1 MAGDLYCQF
10 TSAKTNVRRPVS
22 ITQWI
27 YKRALVE
34 YSSIAST
41 SFRHAQPSLCVYRR
55 DRWNSV
61 GGLTGLELEADSAD
75 HADVNSSP
83 ESFLG
88 KTTIVASPQMMGLL
102 GQVRRVAQAKASVL
116 IEGESGSG
124 KEIIARALHH
134 YSSRRT
140 KPWVDVSCAAL
151 PEHLVE
157 SELLG
162 YERGAFSGALN
173 SKPGL
178 FELAHEG
185 TLLLDE
191 IGEFPLNLQAKLLRV
206 LDGSTYFRLGGT
218 RKLSVDVRI
227 VAATNRSLKSL
238 VQQKLFREDLYYRL
252 SQVCLRVPPLR
263 ERPDDIKPLAEHFLA
278 EIRPGMSISG
288 EAIRRLER
296 HLWPGNIRELRN
308 VITSAS
314 LAAEEFRIEAN
325 HIDLDLEEMAQTPV
339 ETSIRTHAA
348 GTLGTMEREAVL
360 ATLRRTQ
367 GDRQQT
373 AEALG
378 ISLRTLNR
386 RLSEYGQVRSR
397 RVSA

>member
-1 MAGDLYCQF
+1 
-10 TSAKTNVRRPVS
+10 
-22 ITQWI
+22 
-27 YKRALVE
+27 VE

-61 GGLTGLELEADSAD
+61 GGLAGLELEADSAD

-325 HIDLDLEEMAQTPV
+325 HIDLDLEEMAHTPV

>member
-1 MAGDLYCQF
+1 MAQ
-10 TSAKTNVRRPVS
+10 
-22 ITQWI
+22 
-27 YKRALVE
+27 
-34 YSSIAST
+34 
-41 SFRHAQPSLCVYRR
+41 
-55 DRWNSV
+55 
-61 GGLTGLELEADSAD
+61 SAD
-75 HADVNSSP
+75 HAEVNSSP

-88 KTTIVASPQMMGLL
+88 KTAIVASAQMMGLL
-102 GQVRRVAQAKASVL
+102 GHVRRVAQANASVL

-134 YSSRRT
+134 YSPRHA

-157 SELLG
+157 SELFG

-178 FELAHEG
+178 FELAHGG

-206 LDGSTYFRLGGT
+206 LDGSTFFRLGGT
-218 RKLSVDVRI
+218 RKLSVDVRV

-263 ERPDDIKPLAEHFLA
+263 ERPDDVEPLAEYFLA
-278 EIRPGMSISG
+278 EIRPGMKISG
-288 EAIRRLER
+288 EAISRLKR

-314 LAAEEFRIEAN
+314 LAADDFRIEAN
-325 HIDLDLEEMAQTPV
+325 HIILDLDEMPHTVAAACIPTG
-339 ETSIRTHAA
+339 AA
-348 GTLGTMEREAVL
+348 GTLGSMEREAVL

-397 RVSA
+397 AVNA

>member
-1 MAGDLYCQF
+1 MNP
-10 TSAKTNVRRPVS
+10 SA
-22 ITQWI
+22 
-27 YKRALVE
+27 
-34 YSSIAST
+34 
-41 SFRHAQPSLCVYRR
+41 
-55 DRWNSV
+55 
-61 GGLTGLELEADSAD
+61 
-75 HADVNSSP
+75 

-88 KTTIVASPQMMGLL
+88 KTAIVASPEMVTLL
-102 GQVRRVAQAKASVL
+102 TKVRRVAQAKATVL

-134 YSSRRT
+134 YSPRRA
-140 KPWVDVSCAAL
+140 KPWIDVSCAAL

-157 SELLG
+157 SELFG

-178 FELAHEG
+178 FELANEG

-191 IGEFPLNLQAKLLRV
+191 VGELPLSLQAKLLRV
-206 LDGSTYFRLGGT
+206 LDGVPYFRLGGT
-218 RKLSVDVRI
+218 RKLSVDVRV

-263 ERPDDIKPLAEHFLA
+263 ERVDDLKPLAEHFL
-278 EIRPGMSISG
+278 EDIQPGMSISP
-288 EAIRRLER
+288 EAIRRLEK
-296 HLWPGNIRELRN
+296 HSWPGNIRELRN
-308 VITSAS
+308 VITTAS
-314 LAAEEFRIEAN
+314 LAAEEFRIEAR
-325 HIDLDLEEMAQTPV
+325 HIVLDTDAISFPPV
-339 ETSIRTHAA
+339 DTNAYLREA
-348 GTLGTMEREAVL
+348 GTLGSMEREAVL

-397 RVSA
+397 PVNA

>member
-1 MAGDLYCQF
+1 
-10 TSAKTNVRRPVS
+10 
-22 ITQWI
+22 
-27 YKRALVE
+27 
-34 YSSIAST
+34 
-41 SFRHAQPSLCVYRR
+41 
-55 DRWNSV
+55 
-61 GGLTGLELEADSAD
+61 
-75 HADVNSSP
+75 VNSSP

-88 KTTIVASPQMMGLL
+88 KKAIVASPQMMELVR
-102 GQVRRVAQAKASVL
+102 QVRRVAQAKASVL

-134 YSSRRT
+134 YSPRRT

-151 PEHLVE
+151 PEQLVE
-157 SELLG
+157 SELFG

-178 FELAHEG
+178 FELAHG
-185 TLLLDE
+185 GPLLLDE

-263 ERPDDIKPLAEHFLA
+263 ERPDDIKPLAQHFLA
-278 EIRPGMSISG
+278 EIRPGMTISDQ
-288 EAIRRLER
+288 AISKLEG
-296 HLWPGNIRELRN
+296 HLWPGNIRELTN

-314 LAAEEFRIEAN
+314 LATDDFRIEAN
-325 HIDLDLEEMAQTPV
+325 HIVLDLDETPHTPT
-339 ETSIRTHAA
+339 ETNI
-348 GTLGTMEREAVL
+348 GTGQGGSLGSMEREAVL

-397 RVSA
+397 AVNA